1 MEKLIIYQAFPRIFT
16 NTNDSCVPSGTY
28 EQNGSGKLRDLTL
41 KLLRSLKD
49 MGVNTIW
56 LTGIIEMATKTAF
69 DDGRIPADNPNVVK
83 GEAGSPYAIKDYYD
97 VAPSLAT
104 ETGRRMKEFEATVR
118 RVHSAGLKLIIDFVP
133 NHTSEPATT
142 SRNSSPATTTIITSP
157 TRGSRRRST
166 SRTPAPSP
174 MWNSPPR
181 PPATTASQHSA
192 ARPTG
197 TRP

>member
-41 KLLRSLKD
+41 KLLRSLKS

-83 GEAGSPYAIKDYYD
+83 GEAPDPGRPSDHPPGEGAAGGPDPGLLWRPEIRAHLYIPR
-97 VAPSLAT
+97 AP
-104 ETGRRMKEFEATVR
+104 RY
-118 RVHSAGLKLIIDFVP
+118 I
-133 NHTSEPATT
+133 
-142 SRNSSPATTTIITSP
+142 
-157 TRGSRRRST
+157 
-166 SRTPAPSP
+166 
-174 MWNSPPR
+174 
-181 PPATTASQHSA
+181 
-192 ARPTG
+192 
-197 TRP
+197 